1 MATGKAKLG
10 ALAGALALSFAL
22 LPLACALALL
32 AVAVA
37 LLRSRVRM
45 RARAPEVGPLAGVA
59 PIGVMRARH
68 SWRSYSDRVPS
79 DDQLDA
85 LRRFAADPAVRT
97 GPIAGSRVDVVFVRS
112 DALSGRQQLGTYG
125 FVSGAK
131 CFAVGV
137 LREGQALEDFGAVFE
152 RVVLE
157 AVRMGLCTCWL
168 GGSFNGALFHKA
180 ATDAGVVFA
189 PGDKVF
195 VVSPLGYPADDNSV
209 YRAVMLGNMVDIK
222 SGRTPRHPLSK
233 LFFDRHGSPLDL
245 PALGCPALAEAAEA
259 VQIAPSGL
267 NRQPWRVVRESDGVW
282 HFFAVPGA
290 VAVYALLASNDCGIA
305 ACHWEQTLA
314 SHGLRG
320 SWKVLAPA
328 DVAVAKPSPDCVY
341 KFSWVSNSN

>member
-1 MATGKAKLG
+1 MVWYCHFPGSSPLRVLPTRTPVEVIRDLRNLIMMEDWGESDVMAFATRNFKNPLRSTARNPRRKLHTTISDNMATGKAKLG
-10 ALAGALALSFAL
+10 ALAGAVALSFAL

-137 LREGQALEDFGAVFE
+137 LREGQAPEDFGAVFE

-157 AVRMGLCTCWL
+157 AVRMGL
-168 GGSFNGALFHKA
+168 
-180 ATDAGVVFA
+180 
-189 PGDKVF
+189 
-195 VVSPLGYPADDNSV
+195 
-209 YRAVMLGNMVDIK
+209 
-222 SGRTPRHPLSK
+222 
-233 LFFDRHGSPLDL
+233 
-245 PALGCPALAEAAEA
+245 
-259 VQIAPSGL
+259 
-267 NRQPWRVVRESDGVW
+267 
-282 HFFAVPGA
+282 
-290 VAVYALLASNDCGIA
+290 
-305 ACHWEQTLA
+305 
-314 SHGLRG
+314 
-320 SWKVLAPA
+320 
-328 DVAVAKPSPDCVY
+328 
-341 KFSWVSNSN
+341 